1 MDEEEEGERERE
13 KQESMKYDVI
23 KGGEGERKGEIIR
36 RKREEEVVKKMCI
49 VRDHRN

>member
-1 MDEEEEGERERE
+1 MRKRKERE

-23 KGGEGERKGEIIR
+23 KGGEGERK
-36 RKREEEVVKKMCI
+36 REEEVVKKMCI